1 MAGRRRR
8 YRNPATP
15 NAALDSALAVNGT
28 NSEGDLRITIGW
40 LATMML
46 FAGTSVASAQPAPD
60 TTADAD
66 AAVATLTAFHSALTA
81 GQPERARSELGAT
94 MFMADERTAA
104 RDRLR
109 AHLYLTGERLDRW
122 PANYLS
128 QVGPYANSFRVVSR
142 NIRGDAA
149 VLITRDTGSN
159 GFRRWTDEEVAWFL
173 GRSDGK
179 WRIVSMII
187 RDIQLPQ

>member
-1 MAGRRRR
+1 MRR
-8 YRNPATP
+8 PLPVAP
-15 NAALDSALAVNGT
+15 VWLAAAALLVGAAFLP
-28 NSEGDLRITIGW
+28 
-40 LATMML
+40 
-46 FAGTSVASAQPAPD
+46 AQSAPD

-66 AAVATLTAFHSALTA
+66 AAVATLTAFHSALVA
-81 GQPERARSELGAT
+81 GQPERARAELGAT
-94 MFMADERTAA
+94 MFMADERTGAG
-104 RDRLR
+104 DRLR

-128 QVGPYANSFRVVSR
+128 QVGPYANSFRMVSR
-142 NIRGDAA
+142 SIRGDAA

-159 GFRRWTDEEVAWFL
+159 AVRRWTDEEVAWFL

-179 WRIVSMII
+179 WRIVSMVI